1 MIVKSLLKVIAAS
14 AVVSVLLTGQ
24 ATAQECSLMKVPVY
38 QTQNEWAGMALG
50 GLIGSQVGNGS
61 GSYIAGAIGALLGR
75 HTALNTPTARIIG
88 YRTVKVCNNP
98 HNFPRSNNNNLNS
111 NITTCNVG
119 GQLVRC

>member
-1 MIVKSLLKVIAAS
+1 MIKSLLVA
-14 AVVSVLLTGQ
+14 SVLLSGH
-24 ATAQECSLMKVPVY
+24 ATAQECALVKVPVY

-61 GSYIAGAIGALLGR
+61 GKYIAGAIGALLGR

-88 YRTVKVCNNP
+88 YKTVKVCNNL
-98 HNFPRSNNNNLNS
+98 PRSNYNNLNS

-119 GQLVRC
+119 GRLVRC

>member
-1 MIVKSLLKVIAAS
+1 MIVKSLLVA
-14 AVVSVLLTGQ
+14 SVLLAGH
-24 ATAQECSLMKVPVY
+24 ATAQCALVKVPVY

-61 GSYIAGAIGALLGR
+61 GKYIAGAIGALLGR

-88 YRTVKVCNNP
+88 YKTVKVCNNL
-98 HNFPRSNNNNLNS
+98 PRSNYNLNS

-119 GQLVRC
+119 GRLVRC